1 MEAAHRKRRTGSP
14 VGVTET
20 CLTGIPG
27 GASRVS
33 GPGRLCPF
41 LLHFADPA
49 EQRGA
54 AAAAAARAG
63 SGGRRGLSHGRVGG
77 AAAAAG

>member
-1 MEAAHRKRRTGSP
+1 MGAARRKRRTGSP

-20 CLTGIPG
+20 CLSGTSG

-33 GPGRLCPF
+33 GPGRLCSF
-41 LLHFADPA
+41 LLRFVGSA

-54 AAAAAARAG
+54 AAAATARAG
-63 SGGRRGLSHGRVGG
+63 SGGCRGLSHGRDGG